1 MQGKIVGIKKFW
13 RWFVASFVFKFFIA
27 VVIVALIL
35 FDFYRG
41 FYLANYPERYEFF
54 KMLKWAF
61 NAAFWGMLI
70 IFLMVKWLL
79 WLENVF
85 LRTLLSALIVLIVP
99 LTIYVMFYSGVDS
112 YATGEFDDCMAKCV
126 KPDNSN
132 FKECSFDTC
141 DFVF

>member
-1 MQGKIVGIKKFW
+1 MQWNSAAIKNFC
-13 RWFVASFVFKFFIA
+13 RSFMASWVFKFFLS
-27 VVIVALIL
+27 VVVVTLIL

-61 NAAFWGMLI
+61 DAAFWGMLI

-85 LRTLLSALIVLIVP
+85 LRVIVSGLVVLVVP
-99 LTIYVMFYSGVDS
+99 LTIFVMFYSGVDS
-112 YATGEFDDCMAKCV
+112 YATGQFDECMAKCV

>member
-13 RWFVASFVFKFFIA
+13 RWFAASLVFKFFIA

-35 FDFYRG
+35 FDFYRQ
-41 FYLANYPERYEFF
+41 YEFF

-99 LTIYVMFYSGVDS
+99 LTIYAMFYSGVDS